1 MTSSY
6 SSLDWEQLTKSWQ
19 ILMYST
25 YPNSK
30 MPVDKPSLTRSSKE
44 WMNTKSF
51 GEVMEEVLE
60 DRSEAWDKL
69 ADL

>member
-1 MTSSY
+1 
-6 SSLDWEQLTKSWQ
+6 
-19 ILMYST
+19 
-25 YPNSK
+25 